1 MEALLSYSHNT
12 TETSN
17 IFQSNVLDKKLIT
30 SVSSPSKSTSP
41 TPSIVSYPK
50 MFSPNQI
57 QNSLLSQYAAS
68 DQQQMSI
75 AAAAHLAAEM
85 HQSRYSYQQNLDF
98 LKIFAPST
106 SSSSSRTM
114 SQQCLTTSPDT
125 SNIYVSPISPKLN
138 LLATSAAS
146 NSIADKLLVSSSHTG
161 MGGILTPHGNVFL
174 PNDESP
180 FYNSVSASFVGRLA
194 SK

>member
-12 TETSN
+12 TEANN
-17 IFQSNVLDKKLIT
+17 IFQSNVLDKKLIK
-30 SVSSPSKSTSP
+30 SSPSESTSP

-50 MFSPNQI
+50 MFSPSQI
-57 QNSLLSQYAAS
+57 QNSFLSQYATS

-106 SSSSSRTM
+106 SSSSRTM

-194 SK
+194 SKWLF

>member
-12 TETSN
+12 TEASN
-17 IFQSNVLDKKLIT
+17 IFQSNALDKKMIA

-41 TPSIVSYPK
+41 TPSIVSYSK
-50 MFSPNQI
+50 MFSPSQI

-106 SSSSSRTM
+106 SSSSKP
-114 SQQCLTTSPDT
+114 PDT

-138 LLATSAAS
+138 LLATSAVS
-146 NSIADKLLVSSSHTG
+146 NSIADKLLVSSTQTSL
-161 MGGILTPHGNVFL
+161 GGILTPHGNVFL

-194 SK
+194 SNLLF